1 MGDWNAGQIM
11 EEGKTYDLDGRLYNF
26 SLRIVKL
33 VRLFP
38 KETAGWEMG
47 RQLIRAGTSIVA
59 NFEEAR
65 GAFSRD
71 DFIYKISVA
80 FKEARETNLWLRLIG
95 DSELIPQNKIETLIQ
110 ESAEIRNILG
120 KSLKTARK
128 NRPK

>member
-1 MGDWNAGQIM
+1 M
-11 EEGKTYDLDGRLYNF
+11 L
-26 SLRIVKL
+26 
-33 VRLFP
+33 P

-71 DFIYKISVA
+71 DFIYKISVS
-80 FKEARETNLWLRLIG
+80 FKEARETNLWLRLIR
-95 DSELIPQNKIETLIQ
+95 DSDLIPRAKIEDLLK

-120 KSLKTARK
+120 KSVRTARN